1 MSSHLP
7 LTFHI
12 SLLIRIT
19 LISLD
24 FSLTLTL
31 PFLVEVTFSSVPSYI
46 LWTGILMGFIVLAGA
61 LSERVIVD
69 ENTIKVTYP
78 SWVPSFLCKGWSLPW
93 SEIKD
98 LKLRTTSQGGLVY
111 YFISRDAQTAYLLP
125 MRIAGFSRLVNI
137 VTEKTE
143 IDTTDV
149 RPLSQPWIYLILL
162 LLTLF
167 LIIVDSWTIATAIGV
182 RR

>member
-1 MSSHLP
+1 MSSHFP
-7 LTFHI
+7 LTFRI
-12 SLLIRIT
+12 SPLIRIT
-19 LISLD
+19 LVSLY
-24 FSLTLTL
+24 FSLTL
-31 PFLVEVTFSSVPSYI
+31 PFLAEVTFSSVPPYM
-46 LWTGILMGFIVLAGA
+46 LWAGIVMGFIVLAGA

-69 ENTIKVTYP
+69 ENTIKVTDP
-78 SWVPSFLCKGWSLPW
+78 SWVPSFFCKGWSLPW

-143 IDTTDV
+143 INTTDV
-149 RPLSQPWIYLILL
+149 RPLSQPWMYLVLL

-167 LIIVDSWTIATAIGV
+167 LIIV
-182 RR
+182 